1 MSIEQLR
8 SPHASSSRLPLPS
21 AAANNDRLCIPVVA
35 PPIELEH
42 YILEEASVKLEGYEL
57 HAIEQW
63 SASIATLLSV

>member
-8 SPHASSSRLPLPS
+8 SPHTSRSRLPLPS
-21 AAANNDRLCIPVVA
+21 AAANDRLCIPVVA